1 MINNYCIIIIYKKKK
16 KFIKKY
22 KKERFEKIMDNN
34 LTKKR
39 KWKWQMPTSYTIIL
53 LLMFVFILLSWILQ
67 WAGVTT
73 NITESVEVPVDSAGE
88 DGIKT
93 IAGNNNISISLNETV
108 TTSKELKG
116 LGLLDVMTAIWYGFK
131 DKADVILFILALGGL
146 LGVMTRIRS
155 IDAGIA
161 SIVKKLKGKEILIIP
176 VLMMIFGLGGTT
188 YGMWEETI
196 AFFPILIPVFIKMGY
211 GAFVAVL
218 TILVGSGVGVMAS
231 TINPFAVGVAA
242 GEAGVSQGTMQ
253 GTRWITWVIFM
264 AIAIAFVMW
273 IAIRTKKGKFDLRG
287 IDESKITNK
296 FQKEGI
302 VKFTVRRKISLV
314 LFSIGFLIMILAY
327 LPWYD
332 WLGADTLATSTE
344 NADKNIYWLARS
356 SMWEGGWGNWW
367 FVSIAGVFT
376 LITILVFLINHND
389 FVEKDDNKE
398 KVFINTYMDGVK
410 DLIPVCILIAIAG
423 GLGKIL
429 NESLIGTWIANSS
442 ESLKDI
448 GVIGFAVVIF
458 FLSLVLSFFV
468 PSTSGFAGAFIG
480 IFAGIAAKA
489 FPTNTTAVY
498 GLIIMAFILASGII
512 NLISPTS
519 ASLMA
524 YTSYAEIP
532 YGFWVKKVGPFVA
545 VMTVVSLIFIVI
557 FAAIADAGTVF

>member
-1 MINNYCIIIIYKKKK
+1 
-16 KFIKKY
+16 
-22 KKERFEKIMDNN
+22 MDNN

-39 KWKWQMPTSYTIIL
+39 KWQMPTSYTIIL
-53 LLMFVFILLSWILQ
+53 LLMFVFIILSWVLK

-73 NITESVEVPVDSAGE
+73 NVIEEKV
-88 DGIKT
+88 
-93 IAGNNNISISLNETV
+93 TV
-108 TTSKELKG
+108 SKEIRG
-116 LGLLDVMTAIWYGFK
+116 LGLLDVMTAIWYGFSSK
-131 DKADVILFILALGGL
+131 VDVILFILALGGL

-161 SIVKKLKGKEILIIP
+161 SIAKSLKGKEILIIP
-176 VLMMIFGLGGTT
+176 ILMIIFGLGGTT

-196 AFFPILIPVFIKMGY
+196 AFFPVLIPIFIKMGY

-218 TILVGSGVGVMAS
+218 TILVGAGTGVMAS
-231 TINPFAVGVAA
+231 TINPFSVGVAA
-242 GEAGVSQGTMQ
+242 DAAGVSQSTMQ

-273 IAIRTKKGKFDLRG
+273 VAIRTKNGKFDLKG
-287 IDESKITNK
+287 IDQQKITNK
-296 FQKEGI
+296 FQKEGT

-314 LFSIGFLIMILAY
+314 LFSVGFLIMILAY

-332 WLGADTLATSTE
+332 WLGSDTLSKSTAD
-344 NADKNIYWLARS
+344 ADKNIYWLANSR
-356 SMWEGGWGNWW
+356 MWEGGWGNWY
-367 FVSIAGVFT
+367 FISVAGVFT

-389 FVEKDDNKE
+389 FVEKDENKE

-410 DLIPVCILIAIAG
+410 DLIPVSILIAVAG

-442 ESLKDI
+442 EDLKDI

-458 FLSLVLSFFV
+458 FLSIVLSFFV

-489 FPTNTTAVY
+489 FPTQTTAVY

-524 YTSYAEIP
+524 YTSYSEIP
-532 YGFWVKKVGPFVA
+532 YGFWVKKVGPYVA
-545 VMTVVSLIFIVI
+545 IMTVVSLLFIVI
-557 FAAIADAGTVF
+557 FAAIADAGTIF